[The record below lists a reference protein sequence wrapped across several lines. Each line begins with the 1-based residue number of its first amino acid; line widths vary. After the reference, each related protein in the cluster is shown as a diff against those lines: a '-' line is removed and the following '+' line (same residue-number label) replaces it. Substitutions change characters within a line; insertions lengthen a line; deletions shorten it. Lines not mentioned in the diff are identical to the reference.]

1 MTRYT
6 GPSWKK
12 ARRLNYSILGG
23 EKELAKRPYA
33 PGQHG
38 QVRKKIT
45 EYGTQLQEKQRVRYV
60 YGLTEKQ
67 FRKTFDEAKKI
78 KTGKQGVNF
87 LFLLESRLDNLVYRA
102 GFART
107 RQQARQLVT
116 HGHITLDG
124 HKADIPSI
132 RVKPGQVISI
142 KESSK
147 KLTIIAEALEAQV
160 VRQPYVEYDE
170 EKMEAKYLRLPER
183 EEILPDIKENL
194 IVEFYN
200 R

>member
-1 MTRYT
+1 MARYT

-38 QVRKKIT
+38 QARKKIT
-45 EYGTQLQEKQRVRYV
+45 EYGTQLQEKQRVRYI

-132 RVKPGQVISI
+132 RVKPGQVISV
-142 KESSK
+142 KEKSRG
-147 KLTIIAEALEAQV
+147 LAIIAEALEAQV
-160 VRQPYVEYDE
+160 VRQAYVEYDE
-170 EKMEAKYLRLPER
+170 NKMEAKYLRLPER

>member
-1 MTRYT
+1 MARYT
-6 GPSWKK
+6 GSTWKK
-12 ARRLNYSILGG
+12 ARRWNYSLAENG
-23 EKELAKRPYA
+23 KELNKRPYA

-38 QVRKKIT
+38 QKRKKVT
-45 EYGTQLQEKQRVRYV
+45 EYGTQLQEKQRVRYI

-87 LFLLESRLDNLVYRA
+87 LFLLESRLDNLVFRA
-102 GFART
+102 GFAKT

-132 RVKPGQVISI
+132 RVKPGQVISL

-147 KLTIIAEALEAQV
+147 GLAVVKEALESLVA
-160 VRQPYVEYDE
+160 RQAYVEFDE
-170 EKMEAKYLRLPER
+170 NKMEAKYLRLPER
-183 EEILPDIKENL
+183 EEILTDIKENL

>member
-1 MTRYT
+1 MSRYT
-6 GPSWKK
+6 GPSFRKSRRVGFSTLENGKDLKK
-12 ARRLNYSILGG
+12 PNVPGIHGADRQKKLSDYG
-23 EKELAKRPYA
+23 E
-33 PGQHG
+33 
-38 QVRKKIT
+38 
-45 EYGTQLQEKQRVRYV
+45 QLKEKQKVRFM
-60 YGLTEKQ
+60 YGMNEKQ

-87 LFLLESRLDNLVYRA
+87 LFLLESRLDNLVFRA
-102 GFART
+102 GFAKT

-132 RVKPGQVISI
+132 KVKPGQVISL

-147 KLTIIAEALEAQV
+147 NLVVVKESLESLVA
-160 VRQPYVEYDE
+160 RQAYIEFDE
-170 EKMEAKYLRLPER
+170 NKMEAKYLRLPER
-183 EEILPDIKENL
+183 EEILTDIKENL

>member
-1 MTRYT
+1 MARYT
-6 GPSWKK
+6 GSTWKK
-12 ARRLNYSILGG
+12 ARRWNYSLSESG
-23 EKELAKRPYA
+23 KELNKRAYA

-38 QVRKKIT
+38 QKRKKVT

-87 LFLLESRLDNLVYRA
+87 LFLLESRLDNLVFRA
-102 GFART
+102 GFAKT

-132 RVKPGQVISI
+132 KVKPGQVISL

-147 KLTIIAEALEAQV
+147 NLVVVKESLESLVA
-160 VRQPYVEYDE
+160 RQAYIEFDE
-170 EKMEAKYLRLPER
+170 NKMEAKYLRLPER
-183 EEILPDIKENL
+183 EEILTDIKENL

>member
-1 MTRYT
+1 MARYT
-6 GPSWKK
+6 GSTWKK
-12 ARRLNYSILGG
+12 ARRWNYSLSESG
-23 EKELAKRPYA
+23 KELGKRAYA

-38 QVRKKIT
+38 QKKKKVT

-87 LFLLESRLDNLVYRA
+87 LFLLESRLDNLVFRA
-102 GFART
+102 GFAKT

-132 RVKPGQVISI
+132 RVKPGQVISL

-147 KLTIIAEALEAQV
+147 NLVIVKESLESLVA
-160 VRQPYVEYDE
+160 RQAYIEFDE
-170 EKMEAKYLRLPER
+170 NKMEAKYLRLPER
-183 EEILPDIKENL
+183 EEVLTDIKENL

>member
-1 MTRYT
+1 MARYT
-6 GPSWKK
+6 GSTWKK
-12 ARRLNYSILGG
+12 ARRWNYSLSESG
-23 EKELAKRPYA
+23 KELNKRAYA

-38 QVRKKIT
+38 QKKKKVT

-87 LFLLESRLDNLVYRA
+87 LFLLESRLDNLVFRA
-102 GFART
+102 GFAKT

-116 HGHITLDG
+116 HGHVTLDG

-132 RVKPGQVISI
+132 RVKPGQVISL

-147 KLTIIAEALEAQV
+147 NLVVVKDALESLVA
-160 VRQPYVEYDE
+160 RQAYIEFDE
-170 EKMEAKYLRLPER
+170 NKLEAKYLRLPER
-183 EEILPDIKENL
+183 EEVLTDIKENL